1 VLGLDALLMGL
12 SIAAQQAVAPVF
24 IVAAGPDKGTQAKRL
39 TTLNLVYP
47 AGQVVGGALLALAA
61 SASLGYAERF
71 WIAAGVMAVGALVTW
86 FGSAG
91 AARRIQSS
99 PPPSREDVEKTRG
112 SGLRA
117 VLVST
122 FGIYLAVLVL
132 SSITSN
138 GINNQIANILPNV
151 YGIDAATTS
160 GLIGL
165 AGLLNVG
172 FYLAAGWLMA
182 RSGGMSTLTVG
193 MVMRLLGSLSL
204 ALLGLIADSP
214 LLIVAGAM
222 QLLYQG
228 APFIRMAQPVVG
240 LRFSTFGAGAA
251 TGWVIGS
258 LAVGSAIGSLLG
270 GWLGQNVGFNA
281 INWMG
286 VVSAALALALLLIF
300 LWPAE
305 RRKQQAEE
313 RDEEA
318 ARHIAHEVP
327 VHA

>member
-1 VLGLDALLMGL
+1 
-12 SIAAQQAVAPVF
+12 
-24 IVAAGPDKGTQAKRL
+24 
-39 TTLNLVYP
+39 
-47 AGQVVGGALLALAA
+47 
-61 SASLGYAERF
+61 
-71 WIAAGVMAVGALVTW
+71 
-86 FGSAG
+86 
-91 AARRIQSS
+91 
-99 PPPSREDVEKTRG
+99 
-112 SGLRA
+112 
-117 VLVST
+117 
-122 FGIYLAVLVL
+122 
-132 SSITSN
+132 
-138 GINNQIANILPNV
+138 
-151 YGIDAATTS
+151 
-160 GLIGL
+160 
-165 AGLLNVG
+165 
-172 FYLAAGWLMA
+172 
-182 RSGGMSTLTVG
+182 
-193 MVMRLLGSLSL
+193 
-204 ALLGLIADSP
+204 
-214 LLIVAGAM
+214 M